1 MILDGGIPSVFRR
14 FSVGAVLVILVGCT
28 APVQHVDGYRDTNA
42 LIGATS
48 RFDLNRFAG
57 VWTVREYFPTER
69 ALTGFTVMP
78 GAGDTFTWTE
88 TSGQSSGA
96 SGAEQSA
103 TLGTMI
109 GQGRFTLDWDDHA
122 YWVLWVDE
130 GFRTAV
136 IGTPNGRFGFIADR
150 SPKGGADRI
159 KAAREILDFN
169 GYDVSQQR
177 VLK

>member
-1 MILDGGIPSVFRR
+1 MIAQNSLTSVLRR
-14 FSVGAVLVILVGCT
+14 FIVGVVLVALAACT
-28 APVQHVDGYRDTNA
+28 APVQQVGGYRDTTA

-57 VWTVREYFPTER
+57 AWTVREYFPTEH
-69 ALTGFTVMP
+69 ALTGFNVIP

-88 TSGQSSGA
+88 TIDQS

-109 GQGRFTLDWDDHA
+109 GQGRFTLDWDDRT

-150 SPKGGADRI
+150 SPTGGADRI
-159 KAAREILDFN
+159 RAAREILDFN
-169 GYDVSQQR
+169 GYDVSQLR
-177 VLK
+177 VLR